1 MFVGE
6 EDGSIE
12 IKIIQMG
19 KKLVN
24 INRHKDDREDEIT
37 NKDVQTHIIN
47 MFNML

>member
-1 MFVGE
+1 
-6 EDGSIE
+6 
-12 IKIIQMG
+12 MG

-47 MFNML
+47 MFNMLQYLKETWGMVR